1 MSNVIDFLERF
12 GQDAGLRYASDADI
26 EAALREAGID
36 PAVRT
41 AIVNCDQRALELL
54 LGADTNVC
62 CVVNAPDQEEEEE
75 EEEDEEEEEEEGGE
89 EKGHE
94 RSLRRTVE
102 RAA

>member
-12 GQDAGLRYASDADI
+12 GQDAGLRYAADADI
-26 EAALREAGID
+26 EAALRQAGID
-36 PAVRT
+36 PAVRA
-41 AIVNCDQRALELL
+41 AIVNADQRALEQL

-62 CVVNAPDQEEEEE
+62 CVVNAPDQEDEE
-75 EEEDEEEEEEEGGE
+75 EEEDEPEEEEEGAE
-89 EKGHE
+89 EEGHA